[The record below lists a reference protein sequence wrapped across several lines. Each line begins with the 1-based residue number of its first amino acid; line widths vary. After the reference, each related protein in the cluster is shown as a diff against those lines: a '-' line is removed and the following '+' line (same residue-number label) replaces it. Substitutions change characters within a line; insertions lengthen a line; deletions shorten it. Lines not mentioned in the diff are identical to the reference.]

1 MPRTLQ
7 LSDLIN
13 VLGGE
18 LVGEN
23 VEVSGFA
30 SIEAANSRQI
40 SFVAQA
46 KYRPQ
51 IANSQAAAL
60 VLKPEWRTSVDRPS
74 ILTANPYAWFARA
87 QAIFNPKPKL
97 EPGVHPT
104 ASVHSSAI
112 VHATSEIGAHVSI
125 GAGASIGANTVLYPG
140 VVIGSGV
147 LIGADTQIYPNVT
160 VYHDCVLGNRCIV
173 HSGAVI
179 GADGF
184 GFALDAGSWVKIPQ
198 VGRVVI
204 GNDVEIGANT
214 TIDRGAIGD
223 TVIADDVKLDNL
235 IMIAHNIEIGSH
247 TAIAGCTGIAGSTTV
262 GESCTIGGA
271 CMISG
276 HIHIGDRVH
285 LAGGSLV
292 AKSLEGGKAYTGY
305 PLSEARDWQ
314 KNAVHLRHLDEM
326 AKTIKELQKRLEDLE
341 RASS

>member
-1 MPRTLQ
+1 MNNPLK
-7 LSDLIN
+7 LSDLIK
-13 VLGGE
+13 LIGGE
-18 LVGEN
+18 LVGDD
-23 VEVSGFA
+23 VEATGFS
-30 SIEAANSRQI
+30 SIETANSSQI
-40 SFVAQA
+40 TFVAQA
-46 KYRPQ
+46 KYRTK
-51 IANSQAAAL
+51 IAASHAGAL
-60 VLKPEWRTSVDRPS
+60 VLKPEWRSSVDRPS
-74 ILTANPYAWFARA
+74 VLVANPYAWFARA
-87 QAIFNPKPKL
+87 QAIFHPTPKAV
-97 EPGVHPT
+97 PGIHPT
-104 ASVHSSAI
+104 ATVSSAAR
-112 VHATSEIGAHVSI
+112 VHETAEIGANVSI
-125 GAGASIGANTVLYPG
+125 GAGASIGAHTVLHPG
-140 VVIGSGV
+140 VVIGAGV
-147 LIGADTQIYPNVT
+147 TVGADTCIYPNVV
-160 VYHDCVLGNRCIV
+160 VYHDCVLGDRCIV

-184 GFALDAGSWVKIPQ
+184 GFAQDAGTWVKIPQ

-247 TAIAGCTGIAGSTTV
+247 SAIAGCTGIAGSTTI

-276 HIHIGDRVH
+276 HLQIGDRVH
-285 LAGGSLV
+285 IAGGSLV
-292 AKSLEGGKAYTGY
+292 AKSLEGGKAFTGY
-305 PLSEARDWQ
+305 PLAETRDWQ